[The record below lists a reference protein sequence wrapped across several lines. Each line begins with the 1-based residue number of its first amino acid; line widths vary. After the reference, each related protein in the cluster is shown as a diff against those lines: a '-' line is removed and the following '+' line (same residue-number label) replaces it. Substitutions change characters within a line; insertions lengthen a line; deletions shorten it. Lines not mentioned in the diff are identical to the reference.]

1 MNKPLMSR
9 DQREPASAPSGR
21 TTGTISGAVT
31 GAVPTSATG
40 TLTALP
46 GAAASAAAG
55 KRVAA
60 RCLVV
65 HDDLEL
71 RLRLAS
77 LARRAISK
85 LDADC
90 ITGASFDAMTP
101 DRITGYAAL
110 LLIVEFNQ
118 RDATVDPLARLVRAR
133 AQAPLLPIFVFAR
146 GGDERNAART
156 IKLGAN
162 DYWPVH
168 AVKIGELTAVLQ
180 PLVDSSSDT
189 TSTVTALADPWRQP
203 RIAGYRLVKTI
214 AETTAA
220 AVYLARNDDMA
231 QPVALK
237 VHALKGREVTD
248 ADRQRFVRECQI
260 LSALNHRSIADVLDY
275 GITDD
280 YLYLAL
286 EYFPCGSLRDRLKNP
301 VSEADAVNYARQIGE
316 ALQVLHAAHVVHR
329 DLKPSNLMLTDDNRI
344 ILIDFGSAS
353 VRLAASDLSRSDL
366 CTGTPYYVCPEQIEN
381 RDPDGRGD
389 LYSLGIVLYEMLV
402 GSLPFSGTTLAE
414 IFTGHR
420 STPVPRLP
428 QRVLRYQPIIDRLL
442 AKDPADRY
450 PTASL
455 FLEDLSAVSAP
466 IRTSVDDVNHTGAS
480 RQ

>member
-1 MNKPLMSR
+1 MSSKPSV
-9 DQREPASAPSGR
+9 
-21 TTGTISGAVT
+21 TTDRPESTIAGAKR
-31 GAVPTSATG
+31 GAG
-40 TLTALP
+40 
-46 GAAASAAAG
+46 
-55 KRVAA
+55 

-77 LARRAISK
+77 LVRRAVPA

-90 ITGASFDAMTP
+90 ISSASFDALTP
-101 DRITGYAAL
+101 ERVVTYVAL
-110 LLIVEFNQ
+110 FLIVEFGL
-118 RDATVDPLARLVRAR
+118 RDNPVDPLARLAR
-133 AQAPLLPIFVFAR
+133 SRGQASRLPIFVFAR

-162 DYWPVH
+162 DYWPIH
-168 AVKIGELTAVLQ
+168 SVKIGELGEVLQ
-180 PLVDSSSDT
+180 GLVEPARSAGAT
-189 TSTVTALADPWRQP
+189 IITAADPRRQP
-203 RIAGYRLVKTI
+203 QIAGYRLVKTI
-214 AETTAA
+214 AESAAA
-220 AVYLARNDDMA
+220 AVYLARNDDLA

-237 VHALKGREVTD
+237 VHALKGRYEVSE

-260 LSALNHRSIADVLDY
+260 LSALNHRSIADVLDF

-329 DLKPSNLMLTDDNRI
+329 DLKPSNLMLTDDNRV

-353 VRLAASDLSRSDL
+353 VRLAVSDLSRSDL
-366 CTGTPYYVCPEQIEN
+366 CTGTPYYVCPEQIDN

-402 GSLPFSGTTLAE
+402 GALPYMGNNLVEVFA
-414 IFTGHR
+414 GHR
-420 STPVPRLP
+420 SAPVPRLP

-442 AKDPADRY
+442 AKQPADRY
-450 PTASL
+450 PSAAL

-466 IRTSVDDVNHTGAS
+466 IRTSVSGAS
-480 RQ
+480 HKGVINS